1 MCISVHSPSQHF
13 LQSSNHLGHLL
24 KSGKRFGQITYSQL
38 QMAARLAHN
47 NCTLHVSSLSL
58 HLSSWVREPAVLPL
72 TLCQPIFR
80 ALTFDL
86 WKWWLTTGCNA
97 QRMATPKSS
106 ILRAATRDTI
116 PYMAYHITKYTT
128 KISAKIT
135 GLIVV
140 LIAVCMVTSPQA
152 IFGWPQVVILVAAVS
167 TTHSEVATP
176 WEWTVTPPRPQHT
189 SQGMSG
195 LLLPF
200 QDKLNTGIITI
211 IPSSPQP
218 KRK

>member
-1 MCISVHSPSQHF
+1 
-13 LQSSNHLGHLL
+13 
-24 KSGKRFGQITYSQL
+24 
-38 QMAARLAHN
+38 
-47 NCTLHVSSLSL
+47 
-58 HLSSWVREPAVLPL
+58 
-72 TLCQPIFR
+72 
-80 ALTFDL
+80 
-86 WKWWLTTGCNA
+86 
-97 QRMATPKSS
+97 MATPKSS

-176 WEWTVTPPRPQHT
+176 WE
-189 SQGMSG
+189 
-195 LLLPF
+195 
-200 QDKLNTGIITI
+200 
-211 IPSSPQP
+211 
-218 KRK
+218 